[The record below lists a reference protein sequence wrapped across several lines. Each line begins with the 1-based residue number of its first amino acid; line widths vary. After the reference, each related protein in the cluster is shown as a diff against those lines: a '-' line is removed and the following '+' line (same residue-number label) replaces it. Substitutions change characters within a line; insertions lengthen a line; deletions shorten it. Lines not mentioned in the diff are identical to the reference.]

1 MRAKNPQ
8 RFVTARGCIAPTK
21 IRTSSRSAVAQIEA
35 AVKNF
40 CTVFLLTFLAL
51 SANSQPQAD
60 SLGKLADDFWGW
72 RAKYAPFT
80 GDDVNRIERPG
91 GTRDWSRTS
100 IDKQRNDLAEF
111 EARWKKIEPTRWAV
125 PQQVD
130 YRLIGSALA
139 RARWELDINPRWKRD
154 PTFYIAQTLTPVVE
168 ALTVPGPY
176 DAAQSREILTRI
188 ENIPSI
194 LQQCAENLDKPP
206 APFTTVAIQALE
218 NIRPRLRQ
226 MATALLKS
234 TTLKE
239 QELNSATDRAVD
251 ALEKFRQELQQKLP
265 SLPNETALGRD
276 AYLFFLK
283 NVALMPCSPEDLLAM
298 GRQEWNRAVAFEAFE
313 KNRNKN
319 VPALKVADNIDSW
332 INDEAQKEL
341 QIRKFLEERGILSV
355 PTWLQHYTL
364 RPMPE
369 SLRALQGFGETD
381 DFTSPAR
388 LNEKCIRYVTEPS
401 GKLGYFWQATAEDP
415 RPITVHEGIPGHYFQ
430 LCLSWKHDDPIRRHY
445 YDSGANE
452 GIGFYAEEMML
463 QAGLFDD
470 SPHTR
475 EIIYN
480 FMRLRALRVE
490 VDVKLALG
498 EFTLQQA
505 AKYLQEKVPMDEN
518 TARQEA
524 IAFST
529 GPGQAITYQIGKLQ
543 ILKFVSDARMHQG
556 DKFNL
561 RALHDF
567 VWKNG
572 NIPIALQRWEYL
584 GIDDEIAH
592 LGKK

>member
-1 MRAKNPQ
+1 MKKSW
-8 RFVTARGCIAPTK
+8 TA
-21 IRTSSRSAVAQIEA
+21 
-35 AVKNF
+35 
-40 CTVFLLTFLAL
+40 VFLIALLLANA
-51 SANSQPQAD
+51 SVPAE
-60 SLGKLADDFWGW
+60 SLDKLANDFWTW

-91 GTRDWSRTS
+91 GTRDWSRDA
-100 IDKQRNDLAEF
+100 IDKQRKDLAEF
-111 EARWKKIEPTRWAV
+111 EARWKKIDPAQW
-125 PQQVD
+125 PIPSQVD
-130 YRLIGSALA
+130 YKLIGSALA
-139 RARWELDINPRWKRD
+139 RVRWELDINPSWKRD
-154 PTFYIAQTLTPVVE
+154 PNFYIAQTLTPIVE

-176 DAAQSREILTRI
+176 DAARSREILTRI

-194 LQQCAENLDKPP
+194 LQQGIENLDKPP
-206 APFTTVAIQALE
+206 APFATVAIQALE
-218 NIRPRLRQ
+218 KIRPRLHQ

-234 TTLKE
+234 TTLRE
-239 QELNSATDRAVD
+239 QELNSATDRAAD
-251 ALEKFRQELQQKLP
+251 ALDRFREKLREMLP

-276 AYLFFLK
+276 AYVFFLK
-283 NVALMPCSPEDLLAM
+283 NVALIPYSPEELLAM
-298 GRQEWNRAVAFEAFE
+298 GRPEWNRAVAFEAFE

-319 VPALKVADNIDSW
+319 VPPLKIADNIDDW
-332 INDEAQKEL
+332 IKDAAAKEL
-341 QIRKFLEERGILSV
+341 QVRRFLEERSILTV
-355 PTWLQHYTL
+355 PNWVQHYTL

-369 SLRALQGFGETD
+369 YLRALQGFGETD
-381 DFTSPAR
+381 DFTSPSR
-388 LNEKCIRYVTEPS
+388 LKENCIRYVTEPS

-430 LCLSWKHDDPIRRHY
+430 LCLSWKHEDPIRRHY

-452 GIGFYAEEMML
+452 GIGFYGEELML

-498 EFTLQQA
+498 EFTLEQA

-543 ILKFVSDARMHQG
+543 ILKFLAEARMQQG
-556 DKFNL
+556 EKFNL
-561 RALHDF
+561 RAFHDF

-572 NIPIALQRWEYL
+572 NVPIALQEWEFL
-584 GIDDEIAH
+584 GDASDVP
-592 LGKK
+592 K

>member
-1 MRAKNPQ
+1 MKKSW
-8 RFVTARGCIAPTK
+8 TG
-21 IRTSSRSAVAQIEA
+21 
-35 AVKNF
+35 
-40 CTVFLLTFLAL
+40 VFLIAVLLV
-51 SANSQPQAD
+51 SASAATD
-60 SLGKLADDFWGW
+60 SLDELAKDFWAW

-91 GTRDWSRTS
+91 GPRDWSRTS
-100 IDKQRNDLAEF
+100 IDKQRKDLAEF
-111 EARWKKIEPTRWAV
+111 EARWKKLDPAQWAI

-130 YRLIGSALA
+130 YRLIGSALS
-139 RARWELDINPRWKRD
+139 RVRWELDVNPRWKRD
-154 PTFYIAQTLTPVVE
+154 PNFYIAQTLTAVVE

-176 DAAQSREILTRI
+176 DAARSREILTRI

-194 LQQCAENLDKPP
+194 LQQGAENLDKPP
-206 APFTTVAIQALE
+206 APFATVAIGALE

-226 MATALLKS
+226 MANTLLKS
-234 TTLKE
+234 TTLQE
-239 QELNSATDRAVD
+239 QELNSATDRAAD
-251 ALEKFRQELQQKLP
+251 ALEKFRQELHQKLP

-276 AYLFFLK
+276 AYIFFLK
-283 NVALMPCSPEDLLAM
+283 NVALMPYSPEDLLAM
-298 GRQEWNRAVAFEAFE
+298 GRHEWSRALAFEAFE
-313 KNRNKN
+313 KNRNKD
-319 VPALKVADNIDSW
+319 VPPLKIAHDIDSW
-332 INDEAQKEL
+332 IKEAAQKEL
-341 QIRKFLEERGILSV
+341 QIRQFLQERDILTV
-355 PTWLQHYTL
+355 PNWVHHYTL

-369 SLRALQGFGETD
+369 YLRALQGFGEMD
-381 DFTSPAR
+381 DFTSPSR
-388 LNEKCIRYVTEPS
+388 LNENCIRYVTEPS

-415 RPITVHEGIPGHYFQ
+415 RPITAHEGIPGHYFQ
-430 LCLSWKHDDPIRRHY
+430 LCLARKHADPIRRPY

-463 QAGLFDD
+463 QSGLFDD

-498 EFTLQQA
+498 EFTLEQA
-505 AKYLQEKVPMDEN
+505 AKYLQGKVPMDAD

-543 ILKFVSDARMHQG
+543 IVKFLADARMQQG

-561 RALHDF
+561 RAFHDF

-572 NIPIALQRWEYL
+572 NVPISLQRWEFL
-584 GIDDEIAH
+584 GTTQ
-592 LGKK
+592 

>member
-1 MRAKNPQ
+1 MKKSW
-8 RFVTARGCIAPTK
+8 TA
-21 IRTSSRSAVAQIEA
+21 
-35 AVKNF
+35 
-40 CTVFLLTFLAL
+40 VFLIALLLANA
-51 SANSQPQAD
+51 SVPAE
-60 SLGKLADDFWGW
+60 SLDKLANDFWTW

-91 GTRDWSRTS
+91 GTRDWSRDA
-100 IDKQRNDLAEF
+100 IDKQRKDLAEF
-111 EARWKKIEPTRWAV
+111 EARGKKIDPAQW
-125 PQQVD
+125 PIPSQVD
-130 YRLIGSALA
+130 YKLIGSALA
-139 RARWELDINPRWKRD
+139 RVRWELDINPSWKRD
-154 PTFYIAQTLTPVVE
+154 PNFYIAQTLTPIVE

-176 DAAQSREILTRI
+176 DAARSREILTRI

-194 LQQCAENLDKPP
+194 LQQGIENLDKPP
-206 APFTTVAIQALE
+206 APFATVAIQALE
-218 NIRPRLRQ
+218 KIRPRLHQ

-234 TTLKE
+234 TTLRE
-239 QELNSATDRAVD
+239 QELNSATDRAAD
-251 ALEKFRQELQQKLP
+251 ALDRFREKLREMLP

-276 AYLFFLK
+276 AYVFFLK
-283 NVALMPCSPEDLLAM
+283 NVALIPYSPEELLAM
-298 GRQEWNRAVAFEAFE
+298 GRPEWNRAVAFEAFE

-319 VPALKVADNIDSW
+319 VPPLKIADNIDDW
-332 INDEAQKEL
+332 IKDAAAKEL
-341 QIRKFLEERGILSV
+341 QVRRFLEERSILTV
-355 PTWLQHYTL
+355 PNWVQHYTL

-369 SLRALQGFGETD
+369 YLRALQGFGETD
-381 DFTSPAR
+381 DFTSPSR
-388 LNEKCIRYVTEPS
+388 LKENCIRYVTEPS

-430 LCLSWKHDDPIRRHY
+430 LCLSWKHEDPIRRHY

-452 GIGFYAEEMML
+452 GIGFYGEELML

-498 EFTLQQA
+498 EFTLEQA

-543 ILKFVSDARMHQG
+543 ILKFLAEARMQQG
-556 DKFNL
+556 EKFNL
-561 RALHDF
+561 RAFHDF

-572 NIPIALQRWEYL
+572 NVPIALQEWEFL
-584 GIDDEIAH
+584 GDASDVP
-592 LGKK
+592 K

>member
-1 MRAKNPQ
+1 MKDSWA
-8 RFVTARGCIAPTK
+8 G
-21 IRTSSRSAVAQIEA
+21 
-35 AVKNF
+35 
-40 CTVFLLTFLAL
+40 VFLFAVLLINA
-51 SANSQPQAD
+51 SAETE
-60 SLGKLADDFWGW
+60 SLDKLANNFWVW

-91 GTRDWSRTS
+91 GVRDWSRAS
-100 IDKQRNDLAEF
+100 IDNQQKDLAEF
-111 EARWKKIEPTRWAV
+111 EARLKKLDAATWPGS
-125 PQQVD
+125 QQVD
-130 YRLIGSALA
+130 YCLIGSALA
-139 RARWELDINPRWKRD
+139 RVRWELDINPRWKRD
-154 PTFYIAQTLTPVVE
+154 PNFYIAQTLTPIVE

-176 DAAQSREILTRI
+176 DAARSREILTRI

-194 LQQCAENLDKPP
+194 LQQGVENLDKPP
-206 APFTTVAIQALE
+206 APFATVAIQALE
-218 NIRPRLRQ
+218 NVRSHLRQ

-239 QELNSATDRAVD
+239 QELNSATDRAAD
-251 ALEKFRQELQQKLP
+251 ALDHFREKLREMLP
-265 SLPNETALGRD
+265 SLPNETAQGRD
-276 AYLFFLK
+276 AYVFFLK
-283 NVALMPCSPEDLLAM
+283 NVALIPYSPEELLAM

-319 VPALKVADNIDSW
+319 VPPLKIANNIDDW
-332 INDEAQKEL
+332 IKDAAAKEL
-341 QIRKFLEERGILSV
+341 QIRKFLEERGILTV
-355 PTWLQHYTL
+355 PNWVQHYIL

-369 SLRALQGFGETD
+369 YLRALQGFGETD
-381 DFTSPAR
+381 DFTSPSR
-388 LNEKCIRYVTEPS
+388 LNENCIRYVTEPS

-415 RPITVHEGIPGHYFQ
+415 RPIIVHEGIPGHYFQ
-430 LCLSWKHDDPIRRHY
+430 LCLSWKHENPIRRHY

-463 QAGLFDD
+463 QAGLLDD

-498 EFTLQQA
+498 EFTLEQA

-543 ILKFVSDARMHQG
+543 IMKFLADARMQQG
-556 DKFNL
+556 EKFNL
-561 RALHDF
+561 RAFHDF

-572 NIPIALQRWEYL
+572 NVPLALQEWEFL
-584 GIDDEIAH
+584 GDASNVP
-592 LGKK
+592 K